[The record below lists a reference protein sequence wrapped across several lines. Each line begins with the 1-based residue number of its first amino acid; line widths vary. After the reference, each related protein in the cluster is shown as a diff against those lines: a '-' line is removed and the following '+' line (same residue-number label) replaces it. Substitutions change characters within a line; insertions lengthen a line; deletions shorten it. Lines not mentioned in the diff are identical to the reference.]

1 MNYKPTYL
9 FLISIW
15 ILSSFS
21 SIIKDEQTAEI
32 KLITTIN
39 EFEVGKSITLQFST
53 NENKRPMLYCS
64 NSYGSTLVTPSF
76 EEDILNFR
84 IPQNISNKSGLVNW
98 KLLTENN
105 PLIGSFKI
113 NPKKNVVKM
122 ETYLG
127 PPNLVAGIKDYTML
141 VVIPT
146 DEFDNPVKDSTV
158 VNVKHQ
164 FLSLETKEDV
174 LTHNLFAY
182 KNIYSKK
189 ENGRMIISS
198 ECLSTNSKEYT
209 IDILPS
215 NPINFSI
222 TSQRDHN
229 YADGNQITTFS
240 TSTILDDY
248 GNIVSDGTF
257 VEFYI
262 VNKNNNILKL
272 SGLTINGIASA
283 KILNPD
289 HEEQWQI
296 SAIINGIAQSNVI
309 TLKYMQAVKDY
320 QVDFSKNNRIITV
333 GHLKSFMNQ
342 TIPDGLLVTLSIY
355 DAHNLVQEFIVT
367 SDNGYAN
374 FVLNNNIFKNGSY
387 NIIIK
392 TAGITKSYKNKNLW

>member
-1 MNYKPTYL
+1 M

-76 EEDILNFR
+76 EGDILNFR

>member
-1 MNYKPTYL
+1 
-9 FLISIW
+9 
-15 ILSSFS
+15 
-21 SIIKDEQTAEI
+21 
-32 KLITTIN
+32 
-39 EFEVGKSITLQFST
+39 
-53 NENKRPMLYCS
+53 
-64 NSYGSTLVTPSF
+64 
-76 EEDILNFR
+76 
-84 IPQNISNKSGLVNW
+84 
-98 KLLTENN
+98 
-105 PLIGSFKI
+105 
-113 NPKKNVVKM
+113 
-122 ETYLG
+122 
-127 PPNLVAGIKDYTML
+127 
-141 VVIPT
+141 
-146 DEFDNPVKDSTV
+146 
-158 VNVKHQ
+158 
-164 FLSLETKEDV
+164 
-174 LTHNLFAY
+174 
-182 KNIYSKK
+182 
-189 ENGRMIISS
+189 MIISS